1 MSGAFADGFKVREEK
16 QKAKWER
23 VRLHALAQGLVLVQM
38 SPRRFVVFKLDT
50 RSGGYFLAGGGSLS
64 YHTNLQG
71 EVVFKGSWATARDYI
86 VANSTPIPPEALK
99 D

>member
-50 RSGGYFLAGGGSLS
+50 RS
-64 YHTNLQG
+64 NLQG